1 MIVWG
6 PNALFDE
13 ANVADTGATTQGFCV
28 ALDATGTCKLTETIL
43 FADGSTIGLQGIQ
56 AAGSGES
63 TRTMVGSSGG
73 IWEPP
78 GPSSSSQQ
86 TTSRSGKRHSISRCS
101 SCVADHHTDC

>member
-1 MIVWG
+1 MIIWG

-43 FADGSTIGLQGIQ
+43 FADGSTIELQGIQ

-63 TRTMVGSSGG
+63 TRTMVGGSGDYLG
-73 IWEPP
+73 ATGTVFVQPTDDLTIWKK
-78 GPSSSSQQ
+78 
-86 TTSRSGKRHSISRCS
+86 TFDITM
-101 SCVADHHTDC
+101 